1 MNNAELGRRLKTA
14 RLAKKMTQS
23 EVTGNFITRNMLSQI
38 ESGTATPSM
47 KTLEYL
53 AGVLEIPMDK
63 LLSDSDS
70 TEMTDS
76 ALSVLNQA
84 KRLLHQGK
92 FQELLEMQS
101 PDEILQDEFH
111 ALYGLAHLA
120 IANNLSDS
128 KEVDELQKAV
138 FHANTAIEEAQ
149 QGVYANDAVVSQ
161 ARVLISTIAKY
172 LSEYYSTLATGV

>member
-1 MNNAELGRRLKTA
+1 MDNAELGRRLKNA

-63 LLSDSDS
+63 LLSDSD
-70 TEMTDS
+70 TTKTTNS
-76 ALSVLNQA
+76 ALSLLHHA
-84 KRLLHQGK
+84 KQLLHQGK

-120 IANNLSDS
+120 IA
-128 KEVDELQKAV
+128 
-138 FHANTAIEEAQ
+138 
-149 QGVYANDAVVSQ
+149 
-161 ARVLISTIAKY
+161 
-172 LSEYYSTLATGV
+172 